1 MTVEPFPRPRVPR
14 WLTVTLIVVFGL
26 LTFGRTVATFYT
38 DALWFDQLGYGTVFW
53 TGISTRVILW
63 AIFGVLATL
72 IFFVNLWLTIRATP
86 DNPLFSPDDPIARAR
101 HAARP
106 YALKLAAVVSLVGGF
121 LAGGV
126 MSLSWR
132 SWLLFRNG
140 VDVGQTDEVFN
151 RDIGFYL
158 FSLPFQNTFAAW
170 LFGVLI
176 FAVLMSVVAYLLLGG
191 IRPEAPLGQR
201 VPGAVRAHLSVV
213 VGLIILVRALLY
225 RLEQFGLLFS
235 PRGQV
240 TGASYT
246 DVNAELPAL
255 KLLVLISIVCAVLFF
270 INARVRN
277 WALPVGGV
285 ALLVLAAVI
294 AGGAYPALVQRFRV
308 TPNERERER
317 LYIERNIAATR
328 QAYGLDEVKLQPF
341 PASGPVTTA
350 AAANNRSTLENVR
363 LWDPRVL
370 DDTYLNL
377 QRIKQ
382 YYEFLDVD
390 VDRYEIEGE
399 LRQVMLSAREVDV
412 RALDADA
419 RTWLNEHL
427 VYTHGYGIV
436 ASRVDRV
443 TREGQ
448 PSFVLRD
455 IPTESLQGA
464 PEVTQPRIYFGENTD
479 TYVVVGGAQNE
490 LDFPQ
495 GDGFAENRYE
505 GKGGVAFGSL
515 LRRLAFAW
523 RFGDVNLLISG
534 AITGDSEIL
543 MKRSLTE
550 RISESLPFIT
560 PDTDPYIAVLDGRLV
575 WIVDGYTTSDMW
587 PYSERVDFNLL
598 SRRLSGNGNYIRNA
612 VKIAV
617 DAEDGTVIP
626 YVWDESDPI
635 LQSWMKVFPD
645 LVRPKS
651 EMPDAMLEHVRYPEG
666 LFDVQTAVYTTY
678 HITDA
683 DNFYSKEDAWRIA
696 NDPTSPGDGV
706 GGAPAVPAYYMLMKL
721 PGEEDLSF
729 VLVRPFTPNGR
740 PNLTGYM
747 VAKGDVEEYG
757 ELITYQL
764 PKSEQVFGPQQVQAR
779 INNDPVIAPQLTLLD
794 QRGSK
799 VIRGNILI
807 VPIEKSLLYVQPI
820 YVEGQGSNLPE
831 LKMVVVVTGDTV
843 KAGPTLNA
851 ALQAVFGDKGAGSS
865 GSGSG
870 SAEPPPSRD
879 VVALIEQ
886 ALEAEAAAQTALR
899 NGDFAEYGRQQER
912 SRELMEQAAQA
923 ARNNNG

>member
-14 WLTVTLIVVFGL
+14 WLTITLLVVFGL
-26 LTFGRTVATFYT
+26 LTFGRTAAAFYT
-38 DALWFDQLGYGTVFW
+38 DALWFDSLGYSSVFW
-53 TGISTRVILW
+53 TGIGTRVTLW
-63 AIFGVLATL
+63 VAFGLLAAL
-72 IFFVNLWLTIRATP
+72 IFFVNLWLAVRATP
-86 DNPLFSPDDPIARAR
+86 EHTLFSPDDPVARAR

-106 YALKLAAVVSLVGGF
+106 YALKLAAVISVVGGV
-121 LAGGV
+121 LAGGA

-140 VDVGQTDEVFN
+140 VEVGQADEVFG

-158 FSLPFQNTFAAW
+158 FSLPFQNSLAAW
-170 LFGVLI
+170 LFGVLV
-176 FAVLMSVVAYLLLGG
+176 FAVLMSVVAHLLLGG
-191 IRPEAPLGQR
+191 IRPEAPVGMR
-201 VPGAVRAHLSVV
+201 VPGAVRAHLSVA
-213 VGLIILVRALLY
+213 VGAIVLVRALLY
-225 RLEQFGLLFS
+225 WLEQFALLYS

-246 DVNAELPAL
+246 DVNAQLPAL
-255 KLLVLISIVCAVLFF
+255 KLLVLISIMCAVLFF

-277 WALPVGGV
+277 WTLPIGGL

-294 AGGAYPALVQRFRV
+294 AGSAYPALVQRFRV
-308 TPNERERER
+308 TPNEREREQPF
-317 LYIERNIAATR
+317 IERNIAGTR
-328 QAYGLDEVKLQPF
+328 QAYGLADVKLQPF
-341 PASGPVTTA
+341 PAKGAVTADGA
-350 AAANNRSTLENVR
+350 AKNRSTLENVR

-370 DDTYLNL
+370 DDTYVNL

-382 YYEFLDVD
+382 YYDFRDVD

-399 LRQVMLSAREVDV
+399 LRQVMLSAREIEL
-412 RALDADA
+412 ASLDADA

-448 PSFVLRD
+448 PSFVLRN

-464 PEVTQPRIYFGENTD
+464 PEVTQPRIYFGENASP
-479 TYVVVGGAQNE
+479 YVVVGGAQNE

-505 GKGGVAFGSL
+505 GKGGIGMGSL

-534 AITGDSEIL
+534 AITGESEIL
-543 MKRSLTE
+543 MKRSVTE
-550 RISESLPFIT
+550 RVDEALPFIT
-560 PDTDPYIAVLDGRLV
+560 PDGDPYIAVLDGRLV
-575 WIVDGYTTSDMW
+575 WIIDGYTTSEMW
-587 PYSERVDFNLL
+587 PYSERVDFGAL
-598 SRRLSGNGNYIRNA
+598 STKISGSGNYIRNS
-612 VKIAV
+612 VKIAL
-617 DAEDGTVIP
+617 DAEDGTVTP
-626 YVWDESDPI
+626 YVWDDTDPV
-635 LQSWMKVFPD
+635 LAAWMKVFPD
-645 LVRPKS
+645 LILPKS
-651 EMPDAMLEHVRYPEG
+651 EMPEAMLKHVRYPEG
-666 LFDVQTAVYTTY
+666 LFDVQTGLYTTY

-683 DNFYSKEDAWRIA
+683 DNFYSKEDAWRVA
-696 NDPTSPGDGV
+696 SDPTTVSDG
-706 GGAPAVPAYYMLMKL
+706 ANQPAVPAYYMLMRL

-747 VAKGDVEEYG
+747 IAKGDADDYG

-764 PKSEQVFGPQQVQAR
+764 PKSDQVFGPQQVQAR

-794 QRGSK
+794 QRGSR

-807 VPIEKSLLYVQPI
+807 VPIEDRLMYVQPI

-831 LKMVVVVTGDTV
+831 LKMVVVVTGDNV

-851 ALQAVFGDKGAGSS
+851 ALQAVFGQEREQNGGQGGGGGG
-865 GSGSG
+865 GSGG
-870 SAEPPPSRD
+870 APSQD

-886 ALEAEAAAQTALR
+886 ALEAEEAAQTALR

-912 SRELMEQAAQA
+912 SRRLMEQAGQA
-923 ARNNNG
+923 ARNR